1 LVWFDN
7 RAQKLVGRMVETG
20 LLYRYLPDIEYI
32 DQGTNLEYTKN
43 RM

>member
-1 LVWFDN
+1 VWRSLLVWFD
-7 RAQKLVGRMVETG
+7 LVGRMVETG
-20 LLYRYLPDIEYI
+20 LLYRFLPDIEYI